1 MWKSYDKPTFS
12 GTVRRFLEKYG
23 EAIDLIVFVVED
35 VDVGIYEL
43 LMPLYYPRSKKEEE
57 YALYYLPKDIGGEN
71 GEAYIPERQMRIV
84 ERPFK
89 VEKDGKYFFV
99 MFYWKS
105 MCYVCL
111 VSLFK

>member
-1 MWKSYDKPTFS
+1 MQHFFS

-23 EAIDLIVFVVED
+23 ESIDLVIFVVED

-89 VEKDGKYFFV
+89 IKDGEHICSHTSTKHP
-99 MFYWKS
+99 
-105 MCYVCL
+105 CICL
-111 VSLFK
+111 VHL

>member
-1 MWKSYDKPTFS
+1 MALL

-23 EAIDLIVFVVED
+23 GAVDLVVFAVED

-43 LMPLYYPRSKKEEE
+43 LMPLYYPRSKEEEE

-84 ERPFK
+84 ERPFQA
-89 VEKDGKYFFV
+89 VEG
-99 MFYWKS
+99 
-105 MCYVCL
+105 MCYTIPYTL
-111 VSLFK
+111 PFRS